1 MLSTQG
7 LIRFQRIG
15 EEGLTMKRKGRSLKK
30 TFMVNGR
37 LVTVVT
43 ISGLAQILGKSR
55 NTILRYEK
63 TGVFPPAIF
72 MLNGYRYYP
81 EAMARKLVDV
91 VTRLPLNTKPPADM
105 QVEINKIFAE
115 ERSKYAKPKEN

>member
-1 MLSTQG
+1 
-7 LIRFQRIG
+7 
-15 EEGLTMKRKGRSLKK
+15 MKRKSRSLKK
-30 TFMVNGR
+30 TFTVNGR

-72 MLNGYRYYP
+72 MMNGYRYYP

-91 VTRLPLNTKPPADM
+91 VTRLPLNTKPPAEL

-115 ERSKYAKPKEN
+115 ERSKYAKAQSNN

>member
-1 MLSTQG
+1 M
-7 LIRFQRIG
+7 
-15 EEGLTMKRKGRSLKK
+15 RKSRNLER
-30 TFMVNGR
+30 TFIVNGKM
-37 LVTVVT
+37 VTVVS
-43 ISGLAQILGKSR
+43 ISGLAKIVGKSR
-55 NTILRYEK
+55 NTLLRYER

-81 EAMARKLVDV
+81 KAMAKKLVDV